1 MYDVVLPKV
10 PPSAVTIATPSHVI
24 KARDGMNQKIDLMP
38 RVEKGKM
45 TTSLFL
51 MVAQDFDRA
60 RTPAVVRHSEP
71 IHATS

>member
-1 MYDVVLPKV
+1 
-10 PPSAVTIATPSHVI
+10 
-24 KARDGMNQKIDLMP
+24 MNQKIGLMP

-60 RTPAVVRHSEP
+60 RTPAVIRHSEP
-71 IHATS
+71 IHATSEIRLNLGDVRVR